1 VTYII
6 AEIGINHNGS
16 LDLAKKLIDA
26 ARWCG
31 ADAVKFQKRTVDLV
45 FAGQLDKPRESPW
58 GLTLGE
64 QKYGLEFD
72 RDEYNEIDS
81 YCKQQKMP
89 WFASAWDIPS
99 LEFLKAYDLPF
110 NKVAS
115 AMATNGE
122 FLQAVKWDGRRA
134 ILSTGLCNELQ
145 MSQAINAL
153 GDSLYAVLH
162 CVGAYPAKEE
172 DLNLNYITKLR
183 KNFKKNGM
191 SIKVG
196 YSGHETSVSPSVV
209 AVVLGAKIIERH
221 ITLDRSMYGSD
232 QAASLE
238 PVGFQTMVQQIRK
251 IPAILGDGI
260 KTVTKGEEEVARKL
274 RYWMAA

>member
-1 VTYII
+1 MTYII

-31 ADAVKFQKRTVDLV
+31 ADAVKFQKRTIEIVYE
-45 FAGQLDKPRESPW
+45 GQLDKPRESPW

-64 QKYGLEFD
+64 QKYGLEFNRKD
-72 RDEYNEIDS
+72 YDEIDR
-81 YCKQQKMP
+81 YCIQQNMP

-99 LEFLKAYDLPF
+99 LEFLRAYDLPF

-122 FLQAVKWDGRRA
+122 FLQASRKDSRKV
-134 ILSTGLCNELQ
+134 ILSTGLCNEVQ
-145 MSQAINAL
+145 INQAVNAI
-153 GDSLYAVLH
+153 GNNLYAILH

-172 DLNLNYITKLR
+172 DLNLNYIPRLAEDY
-183 KNFKKNGM
+183 GYVL
-191 SIKVG
+191 IG

-209 AVVLGAKIIERH
+209 AVALGARIIERH

-260 KTVTKGEEEVARKL
+260 KKVTAGEEEVSRKL
-274 RYWMAA
+274 RYWHAA

>member
-1 VTYII
+1 
-6 AEIGINHNGS
+6 
-16 LDLAKKLIDA
+16 
-26 ARWCG
+26 
-31 ADAVKFQKRTVDLV
+31 
-45 FAGQLDKPRESPW
+45 
-58 GLTLGE
+58 
-64 QKYGLEFD
+64 
-72 RDEYNEIDS
+72 
-81 YCKQQKMP
+81 
-89 WFASAWDIPS
+89 
-99 LEFLKAYDLPF
+99 
-110 NKVAS
+110 
-115 AMATNGE
+115 
-122 FLQAVKWDGRRA
+122 
-134 ILSTGLCNELQ
+134 

-172 DLNLNYITKLR
+172 DLNLNYIPRLAEDY
-183 KNFKKNGM
+183 GYVL
-191 SIKVG
+191 IG

-209 AVVLGAKIIERH
+209 AVALGARIIERH

>member
-1 VTYII
+1 MTYII

-16 LDLAKKLIDA
+16 LELAKKLIDA

-31 ADAVKFQKRTVDLV
+31 ANAVKFQKRTVDLV
-45 FAGQLDKPRESPW
+45 YAGQLDKPRESPW

-72 RDEYNEIDS
+72 RWQYDEIDR

-99 LEFLKAYDLPF
+99 LEFLKAYDLPY

-122 FLQAVKWDGRRA
+122 FLQAIRKDSRKV
-134 ILSTGLCNELQ
+134 ILSTGLCNEVQ
-145 MSQAINAL
+145 INQAVNAIGNNL
-153 GDSLYAVLH
+153 HAILH

-172 DLNLNYITKLR
+172 DLNLNYIPRLAEDY
-183 KNFKKNGM
+183 GYVL
-191 SIKVG
+191 IG

-209 AVVLGAKIIERH
+209 AVALGAKIIERH

-274 RYWMAA
+274 RYWQAA